1 MSKVMKIISCI
12 SVIFTIMFLVLF
24 NQFKYEI
31 FYTLVITFGTIA
43 YHFLMRLA
51 VGYSI
56 NFIYKNKF
64 NYKRRWFQ
72 VSNFEM
78 KIYRKL
84 NVKKWKNKM
93 PTYVPDSF
101 DISKHS
107 LEEILMTMCQ
117 SEVVHE
123 IIVLFSFVPLF
134 AIILFGSA
142 WAFIITSILSA
153 AFDLMFVIIQRF
165 NRNRI
170 IRIKSKVQ

>member
-1 MSKVMKIISCI
+1 MDKIMKIFALVS
-12 SVIFTIMFLVLF
+12 TILIILFVVLYYSF
-24 NQFKYEI
+24 NYNI
-31 FYTLVITFGTIA
+31 FYVLAITSGTTA
-43 YHFLMRLA
+43 YHFTMRLF

-56 NFIYKNKF
+56 NYFFDNKV
-64 NYKRRWFQ
+64 NYNRKWFK
-72 VSNFEM
+72 VSDFEM
-78 KIYRKL
+78 KLYQILK
-84 NVKKWKNKM
+84 VKKWKAKM
-93 PTYVPDSF
+93 PTYAPETF
-101 DISKHS
+101 DLTKHS
-107 LEEILMTMCQ
+107 LDEILMTMCQ
-117 SEVVHE
+117 AEIVHE